1 MGASPKAPRAGV
13 AEIARPALAT
23 FLATFLTARVFVYLV
38 MSRRLP
44 DVTVHAGRTHVH
56 HLNFGIFLLAAV
68 AGALLFRPDSPRLRR
83 VSAYVYGIG
92 LALTFDEF
100 GMWLHLGGG
109 YWQRTSFDAMVVIT
123 ATLALLAAAPALR
136 AFRSVHWGVSI
147 GLVLA
152 LVAFGLLAADG
163 IRSAEDR
170 WWPSLQALD
179 LDPPP

>member
-1 MGASPKAPRAGV
+1 METAPAAPRSV
-13 AEIARPALAT
+13 AVVARPILAAFLAT
-23 FLATFLTARVFVYLV
+23 FLAARLLVYLV

-44 DVTVHAGRTHVH
+44 NVTVHAGGTHIH
-56 HLNFGIFLLAAV
+56 HLNFGIFLLVVV
-68 AGALLFRPDSPRLRR
+68 AGALLLRPGSARLRR
-83 VSAYVYGIG
+83 ACGYLYGIG

-109 YWQRTSFDAMVVIT
+109 YWQRTSFDAMVVIA

-136 AFRSVHWGVSI
+136 AFRSVHWSVAV
-147 GLVLA
+147 GLGLA
-152 LVAFGLLAADG
+152 LLAFGLLAVDA